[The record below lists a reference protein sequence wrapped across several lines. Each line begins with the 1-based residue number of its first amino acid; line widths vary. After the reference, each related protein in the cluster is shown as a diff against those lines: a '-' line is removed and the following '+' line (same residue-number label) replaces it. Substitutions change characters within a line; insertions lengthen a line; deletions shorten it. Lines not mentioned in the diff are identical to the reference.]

1 MQVEGYRVV
10 VSGAAMERLKK
21 FVANEHKMD
30 YSTWR
35 SDMLGHKGAGYSFDD
50 ALAELLTKA
59 GF

>member
-1 MQVEGYRVV
+1 MKEGYRVV
-10 VSGAAMERLKK
+10 VSEATMERLRK
-21 FVANEHKMD
+21 FVFSIESKY

-35 SDMLGHKGAGYSFDD
+35 SEMLGHKGAGYSFED